1 MSTSNLLKRAAS
13 TGAASSTAKA
23 KAEAIRTQADADAYR
38 ISKLEGALSQ
48 AGEGYFRNQSLDS
61 FNNLAAGPNNMIIL
75 DKDEIGNLGKIPAAS
90 QIWDKSKD

>member
-1 MSTSNLLKRAAS
+1 MMTE
-13 TGAASSTAKA
+13 T
-23 KAEAIRTQADADAYR
+23 

-75 DKDEIGNLGKIPAAS
+75 DKGEISDLGKIPAAS
-90 QIWDKSKD
+90 QIWDKSSTKEP